1 MQGLRSLRVTCTN
14 YLAKGKPTA
23 GSATICHKGW
33 LAKLLKLLTCIDNVG
48 TLGLSVRP
56 RQNYDAVTLDTTDA
70 QTVRPYKGLHV
81 LSLHIPL

>member
-1 MQGLRSLRVTCTN
+1 M
-14 YLAKGKPTA
+14 
-23 GSATICHKGW
+23 
-33 LAKLLKLLTCIDNVG
+33 AKLLKLLTCIDNVG

-81 LSLHIPL
+81 LSLHVPL